1 MSALSPFIAL
11 LMSTAL
17 LVSGYSLQ
25 NALIPLRGEAEA
37 FGAFW
42 VGGLGS
48 GFFLGFAL
56 GCWFAPAL
64 VARAGHIRVFAAFVG
79 LVSGT
84 ILLHPLAIE
93 PAFWVVLRMI
103 TGFAMAALYI
113 ILESWLNERTDN
125 ANRGTV
131 MSVYV
136 MINFAMIAAGQM
148 LLTTYPLDS
157 FALFTIASVLIS
169 FAALPLAL
177 SRATQPAPLY
187 EVRLNIRK
195 VFKTS
200 PVGLISIIGVGLT
213 TGSFWAFG
221 GVYATRSGM
230 DSDGAALFLS
240 IAILGAALFQWP
252 IGRLSDKID
261 RRFVM
266 VALNIAAMV
275 VSLMVSVLSPD
286 QPSLILL
293 AGFLFGAVVFPS
305 YALSVAHTFD
315 HADADQHVTL
325 ASGLLLA
332 FALGSTV
339 GPLAASLAV
348 DHFGG
353 AGLFAYAAGV
363 QAIMAVFLGFRI
375 TQREAIA
382 EEDKEDFTLY
392 ATAPVGAVLVDS
404 ELGDQDI
411 DLFEPEPVVFDPD
424 TEDDDDEN
432 TEDGKNN
439 GPAA

>member
-1 MSALSPFIAL
+1 MGALAPFTAL
-11 LMSTAL
+11 LISTAL

-48 GFFLGFAL
+48 GFFLGYAL
-56 GCWFAPAL
+56 GCWFAPSL

-79 LVSGT
+79 LMSGT
-84 ILLHPLAIE
+84 ILLHPLAID
-93 PAFWVVLRMI
+93 PAFWVLLRMI

-131 MSVYV
+131 MSFYV
-136 MINFAMIAAGQM
+136 MINFAMIASGQM
-148 LLTTYPLDS
+148 LLTVYPLDS

-187 EVRLNIRK
+187 EVRLNLRK
-195 VFKTS
+195 IYQTS
-200 PVGLISIIGVGLT
+200 PVGLVSIIGVGLT

-221 GVYATRSGM
+221 GVFATRSGM

-240 IAILGAALFQWP
+240 VTILGAALFQWP

-261 RRFVM
+261 RRFVL
-266 VALNIAAMV
+266 VALNSAAVLVCVM
-275 VSLMVSVLSPD
+275 VSLLGPD
-286 QPSLILL
+286 QPALILL
-293 AGFLFGAVVFPS
+293 AGFVFGSVIFPT
-305 YALSVAHTFD
+305 YALAVAHTFD
-315 HADADQHVTL
+315 HAEADQHVTL

-332 FALGSTV
+332 FALGSAT
-339 GPLAASLAV
+339 GPLVASVAV
-348 DHFGG
+348 DQLGG
-353 AGLFAYAAGV
+353 IGLFAYAAFV
-363 QAIMAVFLGFRI
+363 QALMVVFMGVRI
-375 TQREAIA
+375 AQRTAIA
-382 EEDKEDFTLY
+382 DEDKEDFTLY

-411 DLFEPEPVVFDPD
+411 DLFEPEPMVFEPE
-424 TEDDDDEN
+424 TADDDDSEQA
-432 TEDGKNN
+432 KND

>member
-1 MSALSPFIAL
+1 MGALAPFTAL
-11 LMSTAL
+11 LISTAL

-79 LVSGT
+79 LMSGT

-93 PAFWVVLRMI
+93 PAFWVLLRMI

-131 MSVYV
+131 MSFYV
-136 MINFAMIAAGQM
+136 MVNFAMIAAGQM

-177 SRATQPAPLY
+177 SKATQPAPLY
-187 EVRLNIRK
+187 DVRLNIRK
-195 VFKTS
+195 VYETS

-221 GVYATRSGM
+221 GIFATRSGM
-230 DSDGAALFLS
+230 DSDGAALFLTV
-240 IAILGAALFQWP
+240 AIMGAALFQWP
-252 IGRLSDKID
+252 IGRASDNID

-266 VALNIAAMV
+266 VVLNIFAV
-275 VSLMVSVLSPD
+275 LVCVTVSLFSPD
-286 QPSLILL
+286 QPGLILL
-293 AGFLFGAVVFPS
+293 AGFLFGAVVFPT
-305 YALSVAHTFD
+305 YALAVAHTFD
-315 HADADQHVTL
+315 HAEADQHVTI

-332 FALGSTV
+332 FAMGSTI

-348 DHFGG
+348 NQLGG
-353 AGLFAYAAGV
+353 AGLFAYAALV
-363 QAIMAVFLGFRI
+363 QALMVLFLGFRI
-375 TQREAIA
+375 ARRGAIA
-382 EEDKEDFTLY
+382 EEEKEDFTLY

-411 DLFEPEPVVFDPD
+411 DLFEPEPVVFEP
-424 TEDDDDEN
+424 EQSDEEGQ
-432 TEDGKNN
+432 TG
-439 GPAA
+439 

>member
-1 MSALSPFIAL
+1 MGALAPFTAL
-11 LMSTAL
+11 LISTAL

-79 LVSGT
+79 LMSGT

-93 PAFWVVLRMI
+93 PAFWVLLRMI

-131 MSVYV
+131 MSFYV

-187 EVRLNIRK
+187 DVRLNVRK
-195 VFKTS
+195 VFETS

-221 GVYATRSGM
+221 GVFATRSGM
-230 DSDGAALFLS
+230 DSDGAALFLTV
-240 IAILGAALFQWP
+240 AILGAALFQWP
-252 IGRLSDKID
+252 IGRVSDKID

-266 VALNIAAMV
+266 VALNIFAV
-275 VSLMVSVLSPD
+275 LVCVMVSMLNPD
-286 QPSLILL
+286 QPTLILL

-305 YALSVAHTFD
+305 YALAVAHTFD
-315 HADADQHVTL
+315 HAEADQHVTI

-332 FALGSTV
+332 FAIGSTV
-339 GPLAASLAV
+339 GPLAASVAV
-348 DHFGG
+348 DQMGG
-353 AGLFAYAAGV
+353 TGLFAYAAFV
-363 QAIMAVFLGFRI
+363 QAVMVLFLGFRI
-375 TQREAIA
+375 ARRGAIA
-382 EEDKEDFTLY
+382 EEEKEDFTLY

-411 DLFEPEPVVFDPD
+411 DLFEPEPVVFEPD
-424 TEDDDDEN
+424 QSDEEGQ
-432 TEDGKNN
+432 TG
-439 GPAA
+439 